1 MVNYKHLYS
10 GLFNAI
16 TDALELLAA
25 GDVIALRN
33 TLQDAQRH
41 TEQCYPEDDAAP
53 SKGLLTSGRT

>member
-25 GDVIALRN
+25 GDVIAMRN

-41 TEQCYPEDDAAP
+41 TEQCYPEDDAAQI
-53 SKGLLTSGRT
+53 GRAHV

>member
-1 MVNYKHLYS
+1 MTDYQKMYTL
-10 GLFNAI
+10 LFNAI

-25 GDVIALRN
+25 GDVIAMRN